1 MNQTY
6 KISKKLSVIIEF
18 ILKITYTNFKLHQ
31 NLPIKFLR
39 GRLNERERERE
50 SKSAHY
56 IYLYYYNLQFCVFAN
71 KFAAKHFTQL
81 FALQQGNILCRVK

>member
-39 GRLNERERERE
+39 GRLNERERERV
-50 SKSAHY
+50 SPHTTFIY
-56 IYLYYYNLQFCVFAN
+56 IITIYNFACLQINSPQNTSHSFLRCN
-71 KFAAKHFTQL
+71 KEISYAA
-81 FALQQGNILCRVK
+81 

>member
-39 GRLNERERERE
+39 GRLNERERI
-50 SKSAHY
+50 SPHTTFIY
-56 IYLYYYNLQFCVFAN
+56 IITIYNFACLQINSPQNTSHSFLHCN
-71 KFAAKHFTQL
+71 KEISYAA
-81 FALQQGNILCRVK
+81 

>member
-50 SKSAHY
+50 RISPHTTFIY
-56 IYLYYYNLQFCVFAN
+56 IITIYNFACLQINSPQNTSHSFLHCN
-71 KFAAKHFTQL
+71 KEISYAA
-81 FALQQGNILCRVK
+81 

>member
-1 MNQTY
+1 MNQNY

-31 NLPIKFLR
+31 NLPIKFLC

-71 KFAAKHFTQL
+71 KFAAKPFTQL

>member
-50 SKSAHY
+50 
-56 IYLYYYNLQFCVFAN
+56 
-71 KFAAKHFTQL
+71 
-81 FALQQGNILCRVK
+81 RE

>member
-1 MNQTY
+1 MNQNY
-6 KISKKLSVIIEF
+6 KTSKIPSQIIKF
-18 ILKITYTNFKLHQ
+18 ILKTTYTNFKLHQ
-31 NLPIKFLR
+31 NLPIKFLC

-71 KFAAKHFTQL
+71 KCAAKPFTQL
-81 FALQQGNILCRVK
+81 FALQQGNILCHVK

>member
-39 GRLNERERERE
+39 GRLNERERI
-50 SKSAHY
+50 SPHTTFIY
-56 IYLYYYNLQFCVFAN
+56 IITIYNFACLQINSPQNLLHSFLRCN
-71 KFAAKHFTQL
+71 KEISYAA
-81 FALQQGNILCRVK
+81 

>member
-1 MNQTY
+1 MNQNY

-39 GRLNERERERE
+39 GRLNEREN
-50 SKSAHY
+50 KSAHY

-71 KFAAKHFTQL
+71 KFAAKHFAQL

>member
-1 MNQTY
+1 MNQNY
-6 KISKKLSVIIEF
+6 KTSKKLSVIIEF

-39 GRLNERERERE
+39 GRLNEIE

-56 IYLYYYNLQFCVFAN
+56 IYLYYCNLQFCVFAN
-71 KFAAKHFTQL
+71 KFAAKPFTQL

>member
-1 MNQTY
+1 MNQNY

-71 KFAAKHFTQL
+71 KFAAKPFTQL

>member
-1 MNQTY
+1 MNQNY

-39 GRLNERERERE
+39 GRLNEREREN
-50 SKSAHY
+50 KSAHY

-71 KFAAKHFTQL
+71 KFAAKPFTQL